1 MHNLTRTAL
10 AVAAGAAVASVGG
23 AIAVSASTSSNHS
36 KPSAGVAHGLHRGW
50 HHLPRMVGLVTSETS
65 SGGALGKGQITVTAP
80 DGKSLTLSLT
90 PGTKVWRYHGPG
102 ERPTEEPIG
111 ALSDNEVVVVTG
123 RGLFSSRHLARHIL
137 DLGIQG
143 TIAG

>member
-1 MHNLTRTAL
+1 MRNLTRTAL

-23 AIAVSASTSSNHS
+23 AIAVSAATSNNPP
-36 KPSAGVAHGLHRGW
+36 KPSTAGAHSRHHGW
-50 HHLPRMVGLVTSETS
+50 RHLPRMAGLLTSETS
-65 SGGALGKGQITVTAP
+65 SGGVFGKGQITVKAP

-90 PGTKVWRYHGPG
+90 PGTRIWRYHGPG
-102 ERPTEEPIG
+102 SKPTQE
-111 ALSDNEVVVVTG
+111 ALGSLSTNEVVVVTG

-143 TIAG
+143 TTTG

>member
-23 AIAVSASTSSNHS
+23 VIAVSAATSTTQP
-36 KPSAGVAHGLHRGW
+36 KPAASGVHGLHRGW
-50 HHLPRMVGLVTSETS
+50 RHLPRMVGLITSETS
-65 SGGALGKGQITVTAP
+65 SGGVLGKGQITVMAP

-90 PGTKVWRYHGPG
+90 PGTKIWRYHGPG
-102 ERPTEEPIG
+102 ERPTVE
-111 ALSDNEVVVVTG
+111 ALSALSTNEVVVVTG

-137 DLGIQG
+137 DLGISG
-143 TIAG
+143 TISS